1 MRPDGSEDTKSD
13 HEHQKVD
20 SSLRCETGNIKQATP
35 VLRHERASQKKLSTA
50 KMGEPLS
57 DASVVALRSLLTR
70 VNETVS
76 KIDDCMLTA
85 DNSKAI
91 NPMRGAKATELKRE
105 LEIAGVVIANYIED
119 NMERDTV
126 MVISETQAMVDKAF
140 KHCTQLCELV
150 NAFHA

>member
-1 MRPDGSEDTKSD
+1 MRPDGSEDAKCD
-13 HEHQKVD
+13 HE
-20 SSLRCETGNIKQATP
+20 QATP

-70 VNETVS
+70 IDEAVS
-76 KIDDCMLTA
+76 NIGDCILTA

-91 NPMRGAKATELKRE
+91 EHVSVAKYTERKRE
-105 LEIAGVVIANYIED
+105 LEVAAVVIVNYIEI
-119 NMERDTV
+119 NMEHDTV
-126 MVISETQAMVDKAF
+126 SVIPHTQAMVDNAC

-150 NAFHA
+150 DAFHA